1 MGPLEIRKKLVK
13 IFVGLI
19 MILVYV
25 KIGMIQD
32 IVFLAIVV
40 YICMIVQ
47 PTKQDGNQKKISRD
61 HRDKDGRE
69 SIILI
74 QNNNQTT

>member
-47 PTKQDGNQKKISRD
+47 PTKQDGN
-61 HRDKDGRE
+61 
-69 SIILI
+69 
-74 QNNNQTT
+74 